1 MQVEKVN
8 MPFRSIEQDGVL
20 TSADLDVLQ
29 DVYDAA
35 AADVSNIDD
44 ITMQDVAS
52 TLIIH
57 YRAGERD
64 RKKLIALAIGHLQR
78 TTG

>member
-1 MQVEKVN
+1 
-8 MPFRSIEQDGVL
+8 MPFRSIKQDGVL

-29 DVYDAA
+29 EVYDAA

-64 RKKLIALAIGHLQR
+64 RNKLIALAIGHLQR